1 MESRVFGGDSRVIVL
16 TTSSAEPEKVKALQ
30 SKGIEVIFADSD
42 TEGCVDLEAAM
53 IGLAVK
59 GIDSILLEGG
69 AETAAA
75 AFEAGIVDKIRFY
88 MAPILIGGKDA
99 PGAVGGTGA
108 ALIPEAVQLEN
119 IRTERS
125 GVDLVVEGY
134 VKKRKRYPSKA
145 RCLKSLKRI
154 SLGRKEALLLKI
166 KWGIRNRKNAG
177 GNKGTCRNGE
187 SSRKNG

>member
-1 MESRVFGGDSRVIVL
+1 
-16 TTSSAEPEKVKALQ
+16 
-30 SKGIEVIFADSD
+30 
-42 TEGCVDLEAAM
+42 M

-99 PGAVGGTGA
+99 PGAIGGTGA

-134 VKKRKRYPSKA
+134 VKKRKKVPAEKTA
-145 RCLKSLKRI
+145 
-154 SLGRKEALLLKI
+154 A
-166 KWGIRNRKNAG
+166 
-177 GNKGTCRNGE
+177 
-187 SSRKNG
+187 